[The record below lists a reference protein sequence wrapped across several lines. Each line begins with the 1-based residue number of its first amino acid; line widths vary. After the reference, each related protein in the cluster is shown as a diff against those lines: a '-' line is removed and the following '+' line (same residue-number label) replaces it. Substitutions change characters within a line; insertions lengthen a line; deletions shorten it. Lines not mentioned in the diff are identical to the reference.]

1 MQFLGIFAWVQ
12 VHYDD
17 HVEVSDTSIRT
28 SLTDTAANQWQQWL
42 RNQWQQWLRNQWHQW
57 LRKCSSEQTNNICV
71 INSNFWAV
79 VFTICHLSNHTVD
92 FYETTQYCLK

>member
-28 SLTDTAANQWQQWL
+28 SLTDTAANQWQ
-42 RNQWQQWLRNQWHQW
+42 QW